1 MDQQIPLSHEAS
13 AGDTNMRV
21 TTSLPPEVVQ
31 CLENARFLHLATCS
45 DNIPHVSLMN
55 YTYLPSSP
63 YSRSPVIIMTTNP
76 ASKKINNLVA
86 NPNVSLLVHDWVSHR
101 PTPTSQARRL
111 SNSSSGGQSRSPVRE
126 PPSSLAALLFN
137 LNTSAVSSISATI
150 NGCARLVERGSDEEK
165 YYRDVHLEN
174 NTFDNAV
181 EGLFGT
187 APRGAGAGG
196 AGADNNAAGND
207 NGTTRQ
213 QQHAG
218 EGTRFA
224 SWNETRVIVVSI
236 KDVRIADYKGAV
248 RDWVIESP
256 GDSEEPMVNGH
267 ALKMFGP
274 IKRLYNKL
282 QLELVA
288 IVACIAFV
296 MIRNANSRRRAAREL
311 PWDCHPKLLLFWEF
325 D

>member
-21 TTSLPPEVVQ
+21 TTTLPPEVVQ

-76 ASKKINNLVA
+76 SSKKMNNLAA

-111 SNSSSGGQSRSPVRE
+111 SNSSQSRSPHRE

-150 NGCARLVERGSDEEK
+150 NGSARLVERGSEEER
-165 YYRDVHLEN
+165 YYREIHLEN
-174 NTFDNAV
+174 NTFDDGTDPLA
-181 EGLFGT
+181 GLL
-187 APRGAGAGG
+187 GAASRRDA
-196 AGADNNAAGND
+196 AGADGD
-207 NGTTRQ
+207 NETRQ
-213 QQHAG
+213 QSQHTG
-218 EGTRFA
+218 EGSRLA
-224 SWNETRVIVVSI
+224 SWSEARVIVVSI

-248 RDWVIESP
+248 RDWVIADP
-256 GDSEEPMVNGH
+256 GDGEGEVLVNG
-267 ALKMFGP
+267 
-274 IKRLYNKL
+274 
-282 QLELVA
+282 V
-288 IVACIAFV
+288 
-296 MIRNANSRRRAAREL
+296 S
-311 PWDCHPKLLLFWEF
+311 
-325 D
+325 